1 MIVLLFCVCYILP
14 VKLTTIHKEQEDA
27 RTIQARQAERQEV
40 RAGDAERAAEVRD
53 EAQKFYDKAA
63 TKNVI
68 HQNKAARKTSRLD
81 KALAGSKGE

>member
-1 MIVLLFCVCYILP
+1 MP
-14 VKLTTIHKEQEDA
+14 APSKRDKQSVKKYEQNKA
-27 RTIQARQAERQEV
+27 IRTHLKNLSKNFYRAIE
-40 RAGDAERAAEVRD
+40 AGDAERAAEVRD

-81 KALAGSKGE
+81 KALAGSKGQ